1 MLARHT
7 GWSYDFIHRRLPL
20 ALGLQIILLHDSR
33 EGLTRVWSV
42 PMREDEDECRAVD
55 ISRQI
60 EQAIKAADASNS
72 QSEYE

>member
-20 ALGLQIILLHDSR
+20 ALGLQIILLNDSR

-42 PMREDEDECRAVD
+42 PMKEDEADMPQLD
-55 ISRQI
+55 ISDQI
-60 EQAIKAADASNS
+60 KQALQKADASNS
-72 QSEYE
+72 NSEHG